1 MAKALLRKNS
11 VFVIG
16 KNKKEKGEGINM
28 AFQEINDLTV
38 LIEGYDPS
46 KVKQQEDLYDKD
58 WKKVVAAKQNDTI
71 LQAEITGL
79 ERLGDKNCAVVS
91 VGNIRGYIPMDF
103 AGAKN
108 LKELR
113 ALAGKKVVFK
123 VLEYIEEEDR
133 RIFMASRIEAQKEMA
148 KLTLKRIKEGD
159 TILAVVQT
167 VTPYRVIADIGGIEV
182 SIPLEEIRHGWI
194 DDLTEEVKPGDHLNV
209 KVLSIEYPE
218 AESVEADT
226 EDEHPTTLVNGIKT
240 EDFVIPK
247 IKVSAKALMEDP
259 WIHVREKYKENYEYV
274 GTVSGVRDYG
284 IFINFEDGIDGLA
297 KHLKFQNVEK
307 GDKVLSRILKIDPQ
321 NKHISCR
328 IAKVIG

>member
-1 MAKALLRKNS
+1 
-11 VFVIG
+11 
-16 KNKKEKGEGINM
+16 M
-28 AFQEINDLTV
+28 AFQELNDLEV

-58 WKKVVAAKQNDTI
+58 WKKIVSAKQNDTI

-79 ERLGDKNCAVVS
+79 EKLRDKNCAVVS
-91 VGNIRGYIPMDF
+91 VGNIRGYIPMEF

-113 ALAGKKVVFK
+113 TLAGKKVVFK
-123 VLEYIEEEDR
+123 VLEYIEEDDR

-148 KLTLKRIKEGD
+148 KLTLKRINEGD
-159 TILAVVQT
+159 TILAVVQQ
-167 VTPYRVIADIGGIEV
+167 VTPYRVVADIGGIEV

-194 DDLTEEVKPGDHLNV
+194 DDLTEEVKVGDHLRV
-209 KVLSIEYPE
+209 KVLSIEYPKQGEE
-218 AESVEADT
+218 AENAEAD
-226 EDEHPTTLVNGIKT
+226 EHQTTLANGIK
-240 EDFVIPK
+240 DKGFIVPK
-247 IKVSAKALMEDP
+247 IKVSAKALLEDP
-259 WIHVREKYKENYEYV
+259 WVHVNEKYKENYEYV

-297 KHLKFQNVEK
+297 KHLKFQNVSK
-307 GDKVLSRILKIDPQ
+307 GDKVLARILKIDKA
-321 NKHISCR
+321 NRHISCR